1 MMKGYL
7 KRNSA
12 IDFTKAVKVASSIA
26 IVTHTNPDGDALG
39 SVIALK
45 SYLSSK
51 GIRSR
56 IVVPNPY
63 PKNLKFLDKEGD
75 IIIHSWRKD
84 ASERAIKGAD
94 LIVALD
100 FNQLKRIDD
109 LEALVRNSSAKKVL
123 IDHHPQPE
131 KEAFDLVISNTEV
144 SSTCELLF
152 WLIREMEEGSV
163 GGIPDITAQ
172 SLYVG
177 MMTDTNNFSN
187 SVEAG
192 TFLMSYELLLHGV
205 DKETLQLKVFAG
217 FTEERMRLMGH
228 SLLNKMKILPEF
240 GAGYIV
246 LTKDE
251 LEEFKFMEGDTE
263 GFVNMPLN
271 IYGVTISALF
281 TEKDEHVRVSLRS
294 SDNFSVN
301 QFSRKYFNGAGHERA
316 AGGRL
321 YMPVEDVGNYFEET
335 LRKELEAN

>member
-1 MMKGYL
+1 MKGYL

-12 IDFTKAVKVASSIA
+12 DDFKRAVNSSSNIV

-39 SVIALK
+39 SVVALS
-45 SYLSSK
+45 SYLARQGK
-51 GIRSR
+51 TTT
-56 IVVPNPY
+56 IVIPNPY
-63 PKNLKFLDKEGD
+63 PKNLKFLDPRGD
-75 IIIHSWRKD
+75 VLIHTRRRV
-84 ASERAIKGAD
+84 AAERAIKFAD
-94 LIVALD
+94 LLIALD
-100 FNQLKRIDD
+100 FNQLKRIDE
-109 LEALVRNSSAKKVL
+109 LEPIVRASASKKILV
-123 IDHHPQPE
+123 DHHPQPE
-131 KEAFDLVISNTEV
+131 MEAFDLVISNTEV

-152 WLIREMEEGSV
+152 WLIREIEGGSV
-163 GGIPDITAQ
+163 SSIPDISAQ

-228 SLLNKMKILPEF
+228 SLLNKMKILPEL

-246 LTKDE
+246 LTKEE
-251 LEEFKFMEGDTE
+251 LERYKFAEGDTE

-271 IYGVTISALF
+271 IFGITISALF
-281 TEKDEHVRVSLRS
+281 TEKEEHIRVSLRS

-301 QFSRKYFNGAGHERA
+301 QFSRRYFNGAGHERA

-321 YMPVEDVGNYFEET
+321 FMAVEDVGKYFEES
-335 LRKELEAN
+335 LRKELEEN

>member
-1 MMKGYL
+1 MKGYL

-12 IDFTKAVKVASSIA
+12 IDFLNAVKVASSVA

-45 SYLSSK
+45 SYLSYK
-51 GIRSR
+51 GFRSR

-63 PKNLKFLDKEGD
+63 PKNLKFLDRESEVV
-75 IIIHSWRKD
+75 IHSWRKD
-84 ASERAIKGAD
+84 TAERVMKSAD
-94 LIVALD
+94 LIIALD

-109 LEALVRNSSAKKVL
+109 LEPLVRNSHAKKILV
-123 IDHHPQPE
+123 DHHPQPE
-131 KEAFDLVISNTEV
+131 KEAFDIVVSNTEV

-152 WLIREMEEGSV
+152 WLIREMEGGSI
-163 GGIPDITAQ
+163 GAIPDISAQ

-228 SLLNKMKILPEF
+228 SLLNKMKILPEL

-251 LEEFKFMEGDTE
+251 LERFRFVEGDTE

-281 TEKDEHVRVSLRS
+281 TEKEEHVRVSLRS
-294 SDNFSVN
+294 SDSFSVN

-321 YMPVEDVGNYFEET
+321 YMPVEEVGNYFEES

>member
-1 MMKGYL
+1 MKGYL

-12 IDFTKAVKVASSIA
+12 DNFKKVVNSATSVVIL
-26 IVTHTNPDGDALG
+26 THTNPDGDALG

-45 SYLSSK
+45 SYLSTL
-51 GIRSR
+51 GVRSR

-63 PKNLKFLDKEGD
+63 PKNLKFLDSDGDVIIYSWKKE
-75 IIIHSWRKD
+75 S
-84 ASERAIKGAD
+84 AERVIKSAD
-94 LIVALD
+94 LIIALD

-109 LEALVRNSSAKKVL
+109 LEPLVRNSSAKKIL
-123 IDHHPQPE
+123 IDHHPLPE

-152 WLIREMEEGSV
+152 WLIREMEDGSINR
-163 GGIPDITAQ
+163 IPDISAQ

-228 SLLNKMKILPEF
+228 SLLNKMKILPEL
-240 GAGYIV
+240 GAGYII
-246 LTKDE
+246 LTKSE
-251 LEEFKFMEGDTE
+251 LDEFKFLEGDSE

-271 IYGVTISALF
+271 IYGITISALF
-281 TEKDEHVRVSLRS
+281 TEKDEHIRVSLRS
-294 SDNFSVN
+294 SDDFSVN

-321 YMPVEDVGNYFEET
+321 YIPVEEVGEYFEES